1 MINIEYF
8 GIDVGKGK
16 SYVAHYCNNE
26 FKKEF
31 ELIHNKDGFDALN
44 EYIKGYAGVYFLFES
59 TGIYS
64 KVIQRF
70 CKENHIPHC
79 MINPL
84 EAKFLT
90 TTLRTW
96 KTDKSDAH
104 KLALLAKNFNK
115 RPSKNLSK
123 DIYIKVRELTRWYEE
138 LNDQQSYLKIS
149 IIQILGMSFPEI
161 QRLFKSR
168 YSKFALEIVKRF
180 PHPSYVKN
188 INIPDLINIIG
199 ACTDKNISLQRKEKY
214 AEMLISFANE
224 SYPALSENSFYI
236 EKLIAL
242 VNDLMLLMKRQEK
255 IKQSLMEL
263 SKELEEFKIL
273 TSIPGIGDLTAMLII
288 GELGD
293 IRSFSSHK
301 ELNAYIGIDI
311 KRYQSG
317 KTQYKDKINKRGNRR
332 ARALFY
338 IVIMNIIRGKRHYSN
353 HLVDYYYKLRKQPN
367 GKGHKT
373 AVIACVNK
381 LLKTIQYL
389 VVNNKEYDY
398 QMSPH

>member
-1 MINIEYF
+1 
-8 GIDVGKGK
+8 
-16 SYVAHYCNNE
+16 
-26 FKKEF
+26 
-31 ELIHNKDGFDALN
+31 
-44 EYIKGYAGVYFLFES
+44 
-59 TGIYS
+59 
-64 KVIQRF
+64 
-70 CKENHIPHC
+70 
-79 MINPL
+79 
-84 EAKFLT
+84 
-90 TTLRTW
+90 
-96 KTDKSDAH
+96 
-104 KLALLAKNFNK
+104 
-115 RPSKNLSK
+115 
-123 DIYIKVRELTRWYEE
+123 
-138 LNDQQSYLKIS
+138 
-149 IIQILGMSFPEI
+149 MSFPEI

-236 EKLIAL
+236 EKLITL